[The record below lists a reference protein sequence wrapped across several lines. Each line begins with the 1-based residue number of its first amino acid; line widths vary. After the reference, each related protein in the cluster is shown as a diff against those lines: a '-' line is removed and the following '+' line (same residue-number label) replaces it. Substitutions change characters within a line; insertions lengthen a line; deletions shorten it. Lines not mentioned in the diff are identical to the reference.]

1 MLALLGAHHIL
12 YVSMVRV
19 KEYFNTF
26 NAELNPICHL
36 LALLGAHHI
45 LHVSSIR
52 VKGNFNPLS
61 AELIPIYHL
70 LALLGAH
77 HILHVSRIRVKL
89 CNVPDGTVVKCKQFA
104 LMEIL
109 TLNCY
114 LQLGFKRHVILQ
126 SF

>member
-45 LHVSSIR
+45 LHIRRIR
-52 VKGNFNPLS
+52 VKGLS
-61 AELIPIYHL
+61 FR
-70 LALLGAH
+70 
-77 HILHVSRIRVKL
+77 SRASLPDARYTRSL
-89 CNVPDGTVVKCKQFA
+89 SLRPPPDSLTSCPFRTAARQGDFFVPDYFIFTF
-104 LMEIL
+104 
-109 TLNCY
+109 
-114 LQLGFKRHVILQ
+114 
-126 SF
+126 